1 MFRDRFDCVVLIC
14 AARALVR
21 ADVFVRATTRLV
33 PGAVV
38 VCDVAAR
45 GAAVFVTFFALR
57 GTTRRSFVDK
67 GLVVTTVSIRFEF
80 WLGVTPGFKF
90 VRILLF
96 IYGYI

>member
-1 MFRDRFDCVVLIC
+1 MIC
-14 AARALVR
+14 AVRALVR

-45 GAAVFVTFFALR
+45 DAAVFVTFFALR

-67 GLVVTTVSIRFEF
+67 GLVVKNWNIHHGYKKCNVPTFY
-80 WLGVTPGFKF
+80 TP
-90 VRILLF
+90 VR
-96 IYGYI
+96 